1 MNEDC
6 IFCKIIAR
14 TIPAKLVHQ
23 DDHVV
28 VIEDIHPQ
36 APTHLLVI
44 SRAHIARVLDLG
56 DEHATLVARIFEAA
70 NRVARERRLEDGFRV
85 VVNNG
90 PGAGQTVDHLH
101 FHVLG
106 GRPMRWPPG

>member
-1 MNEDC
+1 MNDDC
-6 IFCKIIAR
+6 VFCKILAGAV
-14 TIPAKLVHQ
+14 PAKFVHQ
-23 DDHVV
+23 DDALA

-44 SRAHIARVLDLG
+44 PRSHIPTLLDLTI
-56 DEHATLVARIFEAA
+56 EHAALLGRIFATVNQLA
-70 NRVARERRLEDGFRV
+70 LDRGLEGGFRV

-90 PGAGQTVDHLH
+90 PGGGQTVYHLH
-101 FHVLG
+101 FHLLG

>member
-1 MNEDC
+1 MNDC

-14 TIPAKLVHQ
+14 AIPATFVYQ
-23 DDHVV
+23 DDEVV
-28 VIEDIHPQ
+28 AIDDVNPQ
-36 APTHLLVI
+36 APTHVLVI
-44 SRAHIARVLDLG
+44 PRRHIPALVDLQPEDASLVGRVV
-56 DEHATLVARIFEAA
+56 EIA
-70 NRVARERRLEDGFRV
+70 NRIARERDLENGFRM

-90 PGAGQTVDHLH
+90 PGAGQTVYHLH